1 MNVVI
6 VGGGKIGFYLAETLL
21 NHGHHPH
28 VVEIDKRTCA
38 HLADALDIPIICGDG
53 TTIEALESAEVA
65 GADALISVSGRDE
78 DNLISCQLAKM
89 KFGVKKTVARVNNPR
104 NLRVMKKLG
113 VDVPVC
119 TTNNIVR
126 VIEHEA
132 DNAQIKLLM
141 SLNAGAAS
149 LNEIVIPDHFPK
161 AGQTLAEI
169 GLSKDVVVVTITRGE
184 EMLIPRG
191 ETTLESG
198 DKVMVI
204 AKNHSLHDIN
214 ELFGG

>member
-6 VGGGKIGFYLAETLL
+6 VGGGKIGLYLAETLL
-21 NHGHHPH
+21 NHGHRPH

-38 HLADALDIPIICGDG
+38 HLADALDIPVICGDG
-53 TTIEALESAEVA
+53 TTIEALESADV
-65 GADALISVSGRDE
+65 GTADALISVSGRDE

-104 NLRVMKKLG
+104 NQRVMKKLG
-113 VDVPVC
+113 VDVPGC

-126 VIEHEA
+126 VIEH
-132 DNAQIKLLM
+132 
-141 SLNAGAAS
+141 GAAS

-214 ELFGG
+214 ELFGR

>member
-1 MNVVI
+1 M
-6 VGGGKIGFYLAETLL
+6 
-21 NHGHHPH
+21 
-28 VVEIDKRTCA
+28 VEIDKRTCA

-53 TTIEALESAEVA
+53 TTIEALESADV
-65 GADALISVSGRDE
+65 GTADALISVSGRDE

-214 ELFGG
+214 ELFGR